1 MGIWKW
7 TYTFWKFYQ
16 YAALVHR
23 ETEMIKEILDKELA
37 KRREREKQRLKD
49 PKSRELMKKS
59 VD

>member
-7 TYTFWKFYQ
+7 TYTVWKFYQ